1 MRFPVD
7 RGSPRCRLLLGKADG
22 FTLLEVI
29 GVLAVMATLMAVIVP
44 NFIRHLDDQARDTED
59 LELRAIA
66 KGVDLYLRGN
76 FALPASLAN
85 LSPDFVPIGSSQ
97 VASNDRGYQ
106 RYYVIHPDFA
116 GFNNATGLSPT
127 SLSDARFLLISDV
140 GVDAS
145 PIINNAAQFD
155 AWWNT
160 DETLTPDLK
169 IYRGHVG
176 NMFHLVSLSSVGD
189 GGSYRVHGT
198 ATSSGGSRLAS
209 RGSYHLAGTAIEMD
223 EADTFD
229 PGNFEV
235 GFTLTYDVGYQLN
248 PTCSAGSQ
256 WHVLGDSC

>member
-7 RGSPRCRLLLGKADG
+7 RGSRCRLLLGKADG

-59 LELRAIA
+59 QELRAIA
-66 KGVDLYLRGN
+66 KGVDLYLREN

-85 LSPDFVPIGSSQ
+85 LSPDYVPIGSSQ
-97 VASNDRGYQ
+97 VAANGRGYQ
-106 RYYVIHPDFA
+106 RYYVIHPDFV
-116 GFNNATGLSPT
+116 GFNNATGLSQT

-176 NMFHLVSLSSVGD
+176 NMFHLVSLSAVGD
-189 GGSYRVHGT
+189 GGSYRVDGT
-198 ATSSGGSRLAS
+198 VTSSGGSRLTS
-209 RGSYHLAGTAIEMD
+209 QGNYHLAGTAIEMD
-223 EADTFD
+223 EANNFN

-235 GFTLTYDVGYQLN
+235 GFTLTYDVGYQLD

-256 WHVLGDSC
+256 WHVLGNSC

>member
-7 RGSPRCRLLLGKADG
+7 RGSRHSPLLGKADG

-44 NFIRHLDDQARDTED
+44 NFIRHLDDQARDTEAQ
-59 LELRAIA
+59 ELRAIA
-66 KGVDLYLRGN
+66 KGVDLYIRAN
-76 FALPASLAN
+76 FAFPASLAN

-116 GFNNATGLSPT
+116 GFNNATGLSQT

-140 GVDAS
+140 SVDAS
-145 PIINNAAQFD
+145 PNITNATQFD

-176 NMFHLVSLSSVGD
+176 NMFHLVSLSAVGD
-189 GGSYRVHGT
+189 GGSFRIHGT
-198 ATSSGGSRLAS
+198 ATNSGGARLS
-209 RGSYHLAGTAIEMD
+209 SQGNYHLAGTAIEMD
-223 EADTFD
+223 EADNFN
-229 PGNFEV
+229 PANFEV
-235 GFTLTYDVGYQLN
+235 GFTLTYDVGYQFD